1 MARAAINRKLTRPS
15 TGMPDSWKGDPTSNL
30 PASDADAYSKDKE
43 IAAPVSTT
51 IATSSE
57 DAPKP
62 DAADAPFPTNQFF
75 PTTDADAYSFS
86 NLPENGDDGAP
97 G

>member
-1 MARAAINRKLTRPS
+1 MFCKKGIEGQTFEVHNKTDGRACSLIILPE
-15 TGMPDSWKGDPTSNL
+15 PDD
-30 PASDADAYSKDKE
+30 
-43 IAAPVSTT
+43 V
-51 IATSSE
+51 
-57 DAPKP
+57 
-62 DAADAPFPTNQFF
+62 DAPFPTNHFF